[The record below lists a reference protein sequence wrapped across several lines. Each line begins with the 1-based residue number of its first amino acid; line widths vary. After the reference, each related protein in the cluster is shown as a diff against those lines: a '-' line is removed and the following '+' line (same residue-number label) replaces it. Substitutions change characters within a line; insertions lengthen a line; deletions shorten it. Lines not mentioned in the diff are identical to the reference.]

1 MMNGSGTRLRDV
13 CALRY
18 DVAQSLLSAGGSLA
32 SPMASLED
40 VFLEDQSVL
49 RLLRIVIFRSAS
61 LCHPKV
67 IPEPPRVPTT
77 G

>member
-18 DVAQSLLSAGGSLA
+18 DVAQSLLSAGGSVPSLL
-32 SPMASLED
+32 ASLED
-40 VFLEDQSVL
+40 VFVQNQMIFGI
-49 RLLRIVIFRSAS
+49 LRIVILQSFT
-61 LCHPKV
+61 LGHPKV
-67 IPEPPRVPTT
+67 IPESPQVPTT